1 MEVVEVAGDATASAE
16 PAQKIVCEPEKE
28 EQEDEVQFNDKGD
41 NEADLDD
48 EEMVSNYESDP
59 EISEESVLNTLKMNC
74 RDTRHRY
81 SRRIV

>member
-1 MEVVEVAGDATASAE
+1 MVCRASTIF
-16 PAQKIVCEPEKE
+16 PSVSR
-28 EQEDEVQFNDKGD
+28 

-48 EEMVSNYESDP
+48 EEMVSDCESDP
-59 EISEESVLNTLKMNC
+59 ETSEESVLNTLKMNC